1 MAKLLPPI
9 LILTCLLLGITESFL
24 SYRDNQ
30 YVGSVARRVVQEA
43 NAADAQAKVIALR
56 DYLRRH
62 VRYQEAAVEG
72 RPFLR
77 DSAAETLRSGQGYC
91 GEVSRAFIVM
101 ADTVGIRAQRINLY
115 GRSPHVVA
123 EAELAPGNRVI
134 VDCQNPPQIADLEPL
149 DQVIQR
155 PEYDDYYTLNLRRLH
170 LSWLIT
176 RVKLEM
182 GPLTYWLERPH
193 AIRASLWFLLA
204 AVMLAL
210 KGLRIAVRAWL
221 KWRGWVHISDAEAVQ
236 EAAGVHLNP
245 DKVARINEVKAG

>member
-1 MAKLLPPI
+1 MAKLFLPI
-9 LILTCLLLGITESFL
+9 LILACLLLGFTESFL
-24 SYRDNQ
+24 SYRDSQ
-30 YVGSVARRVVQEA
+30 YVRSVASRVVQEA

-62 VRYQEAAVEG
+62 VRYQEAATEG

-77 DSAAETLRSGQGYC
+77 DSAADTLRSGKGYC

-115 GRSPHVVA
+115 GKAQHVVA

-170 LSWLIT
+170 LNWLVT

-182 GPLTYWLERPH
+182 GPLTYWVERPH
-193 AIRASLWFLLA
+193 AINASLWFLLA
-204 AVMLAL
+204 AAMLGL
-210 KGLRIAVRAWL
+210 KGLRLLARAYL
-221 KWRGWVHISDAEAVQ
+221 KWRGWVHISTIPAVQ
-236 EAAGVHLNP
+236 PEAESHVDA
-245 DKVARINEVKAG
+245 VKTVEKLKTA